1 MCMYKQEKIYTE
13 TYFIKLIEN
22 INKGTCWM
30 IAMVIE
36 NSTKHAKNKPSYS
49 LNGLD
54 EVETTQNF
62 TYVQDDVQLY
72 FRQRRRTN

>member
-1 MCMYKQEKIYTE
+1 
-13 TYFIKLIEN
+13 
-22 INKGTCWM
+22 M

-62 TYVQDDVQLY
+62 TYVQDVVQLTL
-72 FRQRRRTN
+72 RRPRRTN